1 MIKYNQN
8 KSTLKLADLEID
20 LYTRMAKRAG
30 NSFRL
35 TKQESKLLQIL
46 IENKNKAVPRDEL
59 LSKIWKTSEDIKT
72 RIVDV
77 YMGYLRNKID
87 QGAGERLIHSV
98 RGVGYMIKKP
108 D

>member
-1 MIKYNQN
+1 MVKYTQH
-8 KSTLKLADLEID
+8 KSVLKLADLEID

-30 NSFRL
+30 NSVKL
-35 TKQESKLLQIL
+35 TKQESKLLEIL

-59 LSKIWKTSEDIKT
+59 LNKIWKTSEDIKT

-87 QGAGERLIHSV
+87 EGFDNRLIHSV
-98 RGVGYMIKKP
+98 RGIGYMIKKP